1 MNSEIISKTLPTV
14 DTKVQSWPTAME
26 FELAY
31 QARVAMDR
39 IRFAI
44 KHSDQ
49 FGRRTEQMQEVGLQL
64 LDALQRLESAERR
77 FQERSRIGSK
87 PRSAP
92 AERSFSSVA
101 VSRTNSSADT
111 AANGSNPHS
120 SEAAREKTRA

>member
-1 MNSEIISKTLPTV
+1 
-14 DTKVQSWPTAME
+14 ME

-49 FGRRTEQMQEVGLQL
+49 FAQGTEQMQEVGLQL
-64 LDALQRLESAERR
+64 LDALQRLENAERR

-87 PRSAP
+87 PRSA
-92 AERSFSSVA
+92 ATERSFSSVA
-101 VSRTNSSADT
+101 ASHMDSSAGA

-120 SEAAREKTRA
+120 SDAAREKTRA

>member
-1 MNSEIISKTLPTV
+1 
-14 DTKVQSWPTAME
+14 ME

-44 KHSDQ
+44 KHADQ
-49 FGRRTEQMQEVGLQL
+49 FAQYTEQMQEVGLQL
-64 LDALQRLESAERR
+64 LDALQRLENAERR

-87 PRSAP
+87 PRSAS

-101 VSRTNSSADT
+101 VSHTNSSAGTD
-111 AANGSNPHS
+111 ANGSNTRS
-120 SEAAREKTRA
+120 SEAAKEKTRA